1 MNLRKSRR
9 GDSTS
14 LRREHTRTA
23 AASKHGGASTCLD
36 VLAVQRNPFS
46 HERMLPCSSAA
57 TLCLSSAET
66 EAETEVRCLTVLGGK
81 VNELEAMTPPTPAPA
96 LVMPAGG
103 ADGAAEAGAVEAAG
117 AGVQA
122 RPAIR
127 VQICPAAALAA
138 VAAGSNVAAQGRIPA
153 WVLEQSAQTAR
164 QARRPVPAKAVLRVE
179 KWLLET
185 SGSELRK
192 ARSLETALRAVA
204 HVACVWSSSADD
216 PLHDDLLSNATIRPP
231 PAPSRAPP
239 LAPRRARQ
247 RSGSPRRSRS
257 PRRSWSRERSRERD
271 RERLWVRERERSRE
285 RSRERERWRRRE
297 LAREQEEVDL
307 HVQGLE
313 HYLGMFSERSR
324 ALQEE
329 RGRMVVREEE
339 RRREWEQDR
348 WFRDF
353 PPVWWR

>member
-1 MNLRKSRR
+1 M
-9 GDSTS
+9 
-14 LRREHTRTA
+14 
-23 AASKHGGASTCLD
+23 D

-66 EAETEVRCLTVLGGK
+66 EAETEVRRLTVLGGK
-81 VNELEAMTPPTPAPA
+81 ENELEAMTPSTPASASYEA
-96 LVMPAGG
+96 LVMPAWG

-127 VQICPAAALAA
+127 VQICHAAALAA

-247 RSGSPRRSRS
+247 RSGSPRRS
-257 PRRSWSRERSRERD
+257 WSRERSRERDREARERARERERARADRERD
-271 RERLWVRERERSRE
+271 RERLWVRERERERE

>member
-1 MNLRKSRR
+1 M
-9 GDSTS
+9 
-14 LRREHTRTA
+14 
-23 AASKHGGASTCLD
+23 
-36 VLAVQRNPFS
+36 QRNPFS

-66 EAETEVRCLTVLGGK
+66 EAETEVRRLTVLGGK
-81 VNELEAMTPPTPAPA
+81 VNELEAMTPPTPASA

-127 VQICPAAALAA
+127 VQLCPAAALAA
-138 VAAGSNVAAQGRIPA
+138 VAAGCNVAAQGRIPA
-153 WVLEQSAQTAR
+153 WVLEQSAQAAR
-164 QARRPVPAKAVLRVE
+164 QAHRPVPAHAVLRVE

-216 PLHDDLLSNATIRPP
+216 PLHDDSLANATMRPP
-231 PAPSRAPP
+231 PAPP

-247 RSGSPRRSRS
+247 RSRS
-257 PRRSWSRERSRERD
+257 PRRSWSRERSRERSYG
-271 RERLWVRERERSRE
+271 RRKRLWERSRE
-285 RSRERERWRRRE
+285 RSRESSLERERQRRRE

-313 HYLGMFSERSR
+313 HFLGMLSERSR

-329 RGRMVVREEE
+329 RGRMALREEE
-339 RRREWEQDR
+339 RQRDWERDR

-353 PPVWWR
+353 SPAVWWR